1 MNANNVNA
9 LGVHNPKNKGE
20 MKRNFVLLLVF
31 GAVLLTVAYYRR
43 AVHVPN
49 AVAVTLQHNRRQSFV
64 RYIPST
70 WEKDWSE
77 WVQHHH
83 AFNDA
88 VCPRLLSQP
97 QKVAEYLN
105 RLDQVY
111 ATDTQNADPIMSKLV
126 YRNYEDGTVYAKY
139 IEPLVG
145 LLRHPLLCSNLTFY
159 KEHKGFLL
167 LDQSTRFSALYM
179 DLGAST
185 WNAGAGGPSQSWI
198 YEQYRERGFSFSSLM
213 MWEAN
218 PVDHA
223 ALLREIPLEV
233 LPIYQYY
240 NVPVAMDSGGEWSA
254 FRALKAK
261 RNVDYTVLKIDI
273 DNPALERQL
282 VDHLLSDSTL
292 TDLVDEFF
300 FEHHTFTQPM
310 HLSWRT
316 TMGDDSLWE
325 SYRIFAAL
333 RNKGVRAH
341 SWV

>member
-1 MNANNVNA
+1 
-9 LGVHNPKNKGE
+9 
-20 MKRNFVLLLVF
+20 MKRNLVLLLVF

-43 AVHVPN
+43 ATHTTTP
-49 AVAVTLQHNRRQSFV
+49 AVVTALQHERRQAFV

-70 WEKDWSE
+70 WEKDWSD
-77 WVQHHH
+77 WIQHHH
-83 AFNDA
+83 AFEDA

-97 QKVAEYLN
+97 QKVAEYLK
-105 RLDQVY
+105 RLDELY
-111 ATDTQNADPIMSKLV
+111 ASDTQNADPIMSKLV
-126 YRNYEDGTVYAKY
+126 YRNEEDGSLFAKY

-145 LLRHPLLCSNLTFY
+145 LLRHPLLCSNLTYY

-167 LDQSTRFSALYM
+167 LDWGPRFNALYM

-198 YEQYRERGFSFSSLM
+198 YSQYRERAFTFAALM
-213 MWEAN
+213 MWEAH
-218 PVDHA
+218 PVDHG
-223 ALLREIPLEV
+223 ALLRELPLEV

-240 NVPVAMDSGGEWSA
+240 NVPVALDVGGEWSA

-273 DNPALERQL
+273 DNPSLERQL
-282 VDHLLSDSTL
+282 VDQLLSDQSL

-316 TMGDDSLWE
+316 TMGDDSLWD